1 MPDLSVYCLIV
12 TAIDNNMM
20 RAGNLIIRQC
30 QALLENKQQAILV
43 AIILSILPFASW
55 LSVALVSLVTLR
67 KGAKAGFEV
76 MLPAL
81 VVHSVPLM
89 MLVPLDS
96 VLTNTLISYIPCY
109 LAALTLR
116 KTMSWQSVSGIFL
129 IQAFIGFTILQL
141 MAPDFVIDQ
150 YNQFKNILTQFQ
162 EYNQLIASSTGDMGS
177 FVLSQ
182 LFFGLQILSVIISAM
197 MSLLFARSIQSKLFM
212 PEGFRKELLEFRGGR
227 FAFLVLATVS
237 IASYFGIPHAI
248 FLLPLVLSYFLA
260 SGFSLAYFVF
270 ARKRQ
275 VKVVVLLLLLILLKP
290 SFVLFAYIVFGALD
304 SLFNFRLYLPARVR
318 EST

>member
-1 MPDLSVYCLIV
+1 MK
-12 TAIDNNMM
+12 
-20 RAGNLIIRQC
+20 RAGNLIIRQSK
-30 QALLENKQQAILV
+30 ALLENKQQAILV

-67 KGAKAGFEV
+67 RGAQAGFEV

-89 MLVPLDS
+89 MLLPLDS
-96 VLTNTLISYIPCY
+96 ALTNTLISYIPCY

-116 KTMSWQSVSGIFL
+116 KTMSWQAVAGAFFAMAL
-129 IQAFIGFTILQL
+129 IGYTVLQL
-141 MAPDFVIDQ
+141 MVPEFVINQ
-150 YNQFKNILTQFQ
+150 YGQFKTILSQFQ
-162 EYNQLIASSTGDMGS
+162 EYNQVIAAGTEGMSS
-177 FVLSQ
+177 FILAQ
-182 LFFGLQILSVIISAM
+182 LFFGLQILSVIVSAII
-197 MSLLFARSIQSKLFM
+197 SLLFARSVQSKLFL
-212 PEGFRKELLEFRGGR
+212 PEGFRNEMAEFRSGKL
-227 FAFLVLATVS
+227 AFLMLGTVS
-237 IASYFGIPHAI
+237 IASYFGVSYAI
-248 FLLPLVLSYFLA
+248 YLLPLILAYFLV
-260 SGFSLAYFVF
+260 SGFSLAYFVL

-275 VKVVVLLLLLILLKP
+275 IRVFILLLLLILLKP